1 MELIIFIV
9 ALALGGVAAW
19 QIFNWRYGKK
29 LNDNRE
35 TYRVESNILLE
46 RIEKVFKVVV
56 AEGYFT
62 EIYDHKSKK
71 DVFGLGIWE
80 SNKKAL
86 VVAKSKVSVGFDFSK
101 MKSHRE
107 ENSRKLIIDA
117 FPEPEILSIDT
128 DYKFYDINEGWMHK
142 FNNEDYTKILNDA
155 KKMMQQKALESDL
168 PAIANRQVI
177 VMMQQ
182 LAASANW
189 EVGGNMEIALPSSKI
204 TTIRESTIL
213 PTATEPA

>member
-1 MELIIFIV
+1 MELIIFIL
-9 ALALGGVAAW
+9 ALTLGGVAAW

-189 EVGGNMEIALPSSKI
+189 EVGGNMEIALPKPKLLLDSQVEIVEKK
-204 TTIRESTIL
+204 ESF
-213 PTATEPA
+213 

>member
-1 MELIIFIV
+1 MELIIFIL

-189 EVGGNMEIALPSSKI
+189 EVGGNMEIALPKPKLLLDSQVEIVEKK
-204 TTIRESTIL
+204 ESF
-213 PTATEPA
+213 